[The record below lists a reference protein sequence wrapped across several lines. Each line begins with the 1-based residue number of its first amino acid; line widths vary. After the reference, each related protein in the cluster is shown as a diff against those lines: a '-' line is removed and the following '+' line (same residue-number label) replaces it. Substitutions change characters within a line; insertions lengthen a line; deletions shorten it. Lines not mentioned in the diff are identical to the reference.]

1 MDQPPLTIISA
12 VIINLLLFKVK
23 AVTAEETA
31 NALNL
36 NQSLRSNGEIRKE
49 TEMLKV
55 KPHNVTMD
63 KEMQDLFNHFPKPK
77 PKPDH
82 SKPSTDPEFGIASLP
97 TPWLYRIWD
106 VNQKFL
112 FLMNNML
119 VAAPQNPSNSEHLLS
134 VTPNRGIE
142 QKDEKIYPIFMG
154 NEDGTHTLS
163 CVESGGGQPQLK
175 LVEER
180 IMGLYEKKEELKS
193 FTFFCK
199 GGSSNELGTF
209 ESAAFP
215 GWFMSTSSEPNKP
228 IGLSRQGGAEITQF
242 YFEKK

>member
-1 MDQPPLTIISA
+1 
-12 VIINLLLFKVK
+12 
-23 AVTAEETA
+23 
-31 NALNL
+31 
-36 NQSLRSNGEIRKE
+36 
-49 TEMLKV
+49 MLKV
-55 KPHNVTMD
+55 KPHNITMD
-63 KEMQDLFNHFPKPK
+63 QKMQDLFNHFPKPK

-82 SKPSTDPEFGIASLP
+82 SKPSTDPVLFMHRIP

-106 VNQKFL
+106 INQKFL

-119 VAAPQNPSNSEHLLS
+119 VAAPRNPSNSEHLLS

-175 LVEER
+175 LVEKR
-180 IMGLYEKKEELKS
+180 IMDLYEKTQELKS

-199 GGSSNELGTF
+199 GGSSKETGSF

-215 GWFMSTSSEPNKP
+215 GWFMSASPEPNKP
-228 IGLSRQGGAEITQF
+228 IGLSRQGGTEITQF
-242 YFEKK
+242 YVEKKAENHH